1 MRQERFL
8 ARGLRFASCCQPLLW
23 ICVLASLNLNA
34 QPEIAGCPI
43 FPANNIWNTP
53 VDHLPVHPKSARY
66 IENNG
71 PDRSLHP
78 DFGRTG
84 AIPYNIVPA
93 DQPPVPV
100 HFVEGA
106 AESDPGPY
114 PIPANPAIEPAAD
127 AHLLVLQQGV
137 CKLFELY
144 LARPQPD
151 GSWVAYSGAVF
162 DLRSNALRPAGWTSA
177 DAAGLPILPGLVRY
191 DEVASGEI
199 RHALR
204 LTVPRTRREY
214 VWPARHYASKTS
226 DPDLPPMGQR
236 FRLRKDYDISGFPP
250 EVQVILRA
258 LKKYGLILA
267 DNGSSWFITGAP
279 DARWNE
285 EALATLKRV
294 RGSDLEAVDVSSLMI
309 SPNSAM
315 AGTPVVPGRVDVPF
329 SPAPVF
335 DLSAGTAYSIT
346 LAGDVV
352 APTVT
357 GLADGQTV
365 SFLICQDE
373 VGGRKFVWPALVRG
387 GMEIGTEPNTC
398 SAQSFVSDG
407 SRLYA
412 TSPGMANLP
421 R

>member
-1 MRQERFL
+1 MGRYNLFVSMGRPALLAICAFL
-8 ARGLRFASCCQPLLW
+8 GCTWCFGQA
-23 ICVLASLNLNA
+23 
-34 QPEIAGCPI
+34 EIAGCPV
-43 FPANNIWNTP
+43 FPPNNIWNTP
-53 VDHLPVHPKSARY
+53 VDHLPVHPRSARY

-71 PDRSLHP
+71 PERSLHP
-78 DFGRTG
+78 DFGRSG
-84 AIPYNIVPA
+84 AIPFNIVPE
-93 DQPPVPV
+93 DQPLVPV
-100 HFVEGA
+100 RFTAGA

-114 PIPANPAIEPAAD
+114 PIPPNPAIEPAAD
-127 AHLLVLQQGV
+127 AHLIIVQQGK
-137 CKLFELY
+137 CKLYELY
-144 LARPQPD
+144 AAKPLPD
-151 GSWVAYSGAVF
+151 GTWEASSGAIF
-162 DLRSNALRPAGWTSA
+162 DLRSNLLRPAGWTSA

-214 VWPARHYASKTS
+214 VWPARHFASRTS

-267 DNGSSWFITGAP
+267 DNGSSWYITGAP

-294 RGSDLEAVDVSSLMI
+294 RGADLEAVDVSSLMV
-309 SPNSAM
+309 SPNSAA
-315 AGTPVVPGRVDVPF
+315 AGTPLLTGRVAVPF
-329 SPAPVF
+329 SPTPVF
-335 DLSAGTAYSIT
+335 DLSAGTAQSIT
-346 LAGDVV
+346 LTGDVT
-352 APTVT
+352 AATIT
-357 GLADGQTV
+357 GLADGQIV
-365 SFLICQDE
+365 SFLICQDSI
-373 VGGRKFVWPALVRG
+373 GGRKFVWPALVRG
-387 GMEIGTEPNTC
+387 GMEIGLEPDTC

-407 SRLYA
+407 VNLYA
-412 TSPGMANLP
+412 TSPGVTNMP